1 MGSKIEVKKAPVD
14 KQASVID
21 ILETFIALKNVIQ
34 CKAIISPDISNNIMS
49 FLANLKLV
57 FR

>member
-21 ILETFIALKNVIQ
+21 ILETFIALKKVIQ
-34 CKAIISPDISNNIMS
+34 CKAITNPETISKKMS
-49 FLANLKLV
+49 YLAN
-57 FR
+57 

>member
-34 CKAIISPDISNNIMS
+34 CKAIINPDISNNIMS
-49 FLANLKLV
+49 FLANL
-57 FR
+57 